1 MSSRVNQLGEN
12 SHSLQPSQ
20 VADGESEFIDELSE
34 EDELISDTEESR
46 GRRQTLC
53 ISFGTN

>member
-1 MSSRVNQLGEN
+1 MFDDE
-12 SHSLQPSQ
+12 SL
-20 VADGESEFIDELSE
+20 E
-34 EDELISDTEESR
+34 EDELISDVEDSR